1 MGKPLTL
8 TLPPEVEA
16 TLGDLAARRGLSTA
30 ALATDIVSS
39 FVADQEE
46 FIRAVA
52 DGMAD
57 AEAGNLIDH
66 EDVVAAIRRRRAA
79 AA

>member
-8 TLPPEVEA
+8 TLPPDVEA
-16 TLGDLAARRGLSTA
+16 TLGDLAARRGQSAA
-30 ALATDIVSS
+30 ALVTEIVSG
-39 FVADQEE
+39 FVADQESH
-46 FIRAVA
+46 IREVEA
-52 DGMAD
+52 GIAD

-66 EDVVAAIRRRRAA
+66 DDVVAAIRRRRAA